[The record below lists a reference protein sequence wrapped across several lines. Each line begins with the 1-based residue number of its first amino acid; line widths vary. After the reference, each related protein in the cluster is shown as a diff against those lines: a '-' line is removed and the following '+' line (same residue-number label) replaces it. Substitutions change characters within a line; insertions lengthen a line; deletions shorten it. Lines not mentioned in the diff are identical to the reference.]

1 MLNLLKHEL
10 KTRWVATLGWGIV
23 LALFGTTYIIVF
35 PQVQEQI
42 RSIAD
47 WEVYQAM
54 GFDMGTFEGFLGSTV
69 VLFIPLVLAIYVI
82 SSSTHSLAGEED
94 EGTLELLLAMP
105 LERWQIVSAKALAM
119 GLSIFLILA
128 IVGAWNSWVLNQMKN
143 VVAVDISSRQLF
155 VAVINAWPLTLL
167 VGMIGLFLGAWLP
180 TRRAASITL
189 TAFYLVSYFTENFA
203 SHLKSLAALR
213 PFSIFSY
220 FDTSTRVFQEGV
232 QAQDVLILLGLA
244 LAFFGLALWSFQRR
258 NVTVGAWPWQ
268 HSAATPSPMMDR
280 EAGGL

>member
-1 MLNLLKHEL
+1 MLNLLKHEI
-10 KTRWVATLGWGIV
+10 KVRWVATLGWGII
-23 LALFGTTYIIVF
+23 LALFGTTYITIF

-82 SSSTHSLAGEED
+82 SNSTQTLAGEED

-105 LERWQIVSAKALAM
+105 LARWQIVSAKAFAL
-119 GLSIFLILA
+119 GLSTFLILA
-128 IVGAWNSWVLNQMKN
+128 MVGAWNGWVLNWMKAQ
-143 VVAVDISSRQLF
+143 VAVDISSRQLF

-167 VGMIGLFLGAWLP
+167 VAMIGLFLGAWLP
-180 TRRAASITL
+180 TRRAAATTL
-189 TAFYLVSYFTENFA
+189 TAFYLASYFTENFA
-203 SHLKSLAALR
+203 SHIASLAALR

-220 FDTSTRVFQEGV
+220 FDTSRRVFQGGV
-232 QAQDVLILLGLA
+232 QARDVLVLLGLA
-244 LAFFGLALWSFQRR
+244 GAFFALALFSFQRR
-258 NVTVGAWPWQ
+258 NVSVGAWPWQ
-268 HSAATPSPMMDR
+268 RATNLRDPGD
-280 EAGGL
+280 